1 MRVLEVQ
8 GVTKRFGGLVAVN
21 QVSLEVNEGE
31 IFSVIG
37 PNGAGKTTFF
47 NLLTG
52 IYTPDEGRI
61 LFLGQDI
68 TGSTPDKAAK
78 LGIGR
83 TFQNIR
89 LFGAMTVLENIL
101 VGRHIHTRVP
111 YLHALLRTPLAR
123 KEERKALEEALSLL
137 EYVGLLHRKDELAR
151 NLPYGEQR
159 KLEIARALALK
170 PKLLLLDEPAAG
182 MNPKETEALQEF
194 ILKIRSEMG
203 LTILLI
209 EHDMRLVMRISD
221 RIAVLDYGSKI
232 AEGKPEEVRTNPRVI
247 EAYLGRG
254 AAGGAAGASWS
265 SKTATPTTGTSTP

>member
-37 PNGAGKTTFF
+37 PNGAGNTTFY

-254 AAGGAAGASWS
+254 AAGGAA
-265 SKTATPTTGTSTP
+265 

>member
-61 LFLGQDI
+61 LFLGRDI
-68 TGSTPDKAAK
+68 TGTTPDKAAK

-151 NLPYGEQR
+151 NLPYGVQR

-194 ILKIRSEMG
+194 ILKIRSERG

-232 AEGKPEEVRTNPRVI
+232 AEGKPEEVRKNPRVI

-254 AAGGAAGASWS
+254 AAGGAA
-265 SKTATPTTGTSTP
+265 

>member
-123 KEERKALEEALSLL
+123 KEERKDLEEALSLL

-254 AAGGAAGASWS
+254 AAGGAA
-265 SKTATPTTGTSTP
+265 

>member
-1 MRVLEVQ
+1 M
-8 GVTKRFGGLVAVN
+8 
-21 QVSLEVNEGE
+21 
-31 IFSVIG
+31 
-37 PNGAGKTTFF
+37 
-47 NLLTG
+47 
-52 IYTPDEGRI
+52 
-61 LFLGQDI
+61 
-68 TGSTPDKAAK
+68 
-78 LGIGR
+78 
-83 TFQNIR
+83 
-89 LFGAMTVLENIL
+89 
-101 VGRHIHTRVP
+101 GRHIHTRVP

-254 AAGGAAGASWS
+254 AAGGAA
-265 SKTATPTTGTSTP
+265 

>member
-1 MRVLEVQ
+1 MAELLRLEQ
-8 GVTKRFGGLVAVN
+8 ATIRFGGLTAVN
-21 QVSLEVNEGE
+21 AVDFAVNEGE
-31 IFSVIG
+31 LCGLIG
-37 PNGAGKTTFF
+37 PNGAGKTTVF
-47 NLLTG
+47 NLITG
-52 IYTPDEGRI
+52 VYAPTSGRI
-61 LFLGQDI
+61 SFGGRDLRGLGVDDI
-68 TGSTPDKAAK
+68 VA
-78 LGIGR
+78 LGIAR

-254 AAGGAAGASWS
+254 AAGGAA
-265 SKTATPTTGTSTP
+265 

>member
-68 TGSTPDKAAK
+68 TGSPPDKAAK

-89 LFGAMTVLENIL
+89 LFGAMTVLENIP
-101 VGRHIHTRVP
+101 VGRHSHTRVP

-254 AAGGAAGASWS
+254 AAGGAA
-265 SKTATPTTGTSTP
+265 

>member
-37 PNGAGKTTFF
+37 PNGAGKTTIF

-254 AAGGAAGASWS
+254 AAGGAA
-265 SKTATPTTGTSTP
+265 

>member
-8 GVTKRFGGLVAVN
+8 GVSKRFGGLVAVN

-31 IFSVIG
+31 SFSVIG

-254 AAGGAAGASWS
+254 AAGGAA
-265 SKTATPTTGTSTP
+265 

>member
-151 NLPYGEQR
+151 NLPSGEQR

-254 AAGGAAGASWS
+254 AAGGAA
-265 SKTATPTTGTSTP
+265 

>member
-247 EAYLGRG
+247 EAYLGRW
-254 AAGGAAGASWS
+254 AAGGAA
-265 SKTATPTTGTSTP
+265 

>member
-182 MNPKETEALQEF
+182 MSPKETEALQEF

-254 AAGGAAGASWS
+254 AAGGAA
-265 SKTATPTTGTSTP
+265 

>member
-182 MNPKETEALQEF
+182 MNPKETEALQAF
-194 ILKIRSEMG
+194 ILKIRREMG

-254 AAGGAAGASWS
+254 AAGGAA
-265 SKTATPTTGTSTP
+265 

>member
-52 IYTPDEGRI
+52 IYAPDEGRI

-194 ILKIRSEMG
+194 ILKIRSERG

-232 AEGKPEEVRTNPRVI
+232 AEGKPEEVRKNPRVI

-254 AAGGAAGASWS
+254 AAGGAA
-265 SKTATPTTGTSTP
+265 

>member
-21 QVSLEVNEGE
+21 QVSLEVNEGAV
-31 IFSVIG
+31 FSVIG
-37 PNGAGKTTFF
+37 PNGAGKTTLFH
-47 NLLTG
+47 LLTG

-89 LFGAMTVLENIL
+89 LSGAMTVLENIL

-254 AAGGAAGASWS
+254 AAGGAA
-265 SKTATPTTGTSTP
+265 